1 MEDRDMSAP
10 APAPAPT
17 PAKKSGGWLKAGIVG
32 VFALGSGIAG
42 TYATQVVNTV
52 IKPGKPV
59 ANFSV
64 MAEGLTVTCQN
75 QATGESGWWDFG
87 DGTSLVPFSA
97 DETVSHTYAKPGSYT
112 VKLTVRNFLRD
123 ENERSVPVEVATG
136 PKELP
141 APLITGFAV
150 TPVGSSSMAPATF
163 RVTGDVVN
171 AEHCVWDF
179 GDGRLEVADGG
190 KIDRMVTFDKP
201 GQFPL
206 TLVAHSGK
214 QAVKQASA
222 VKIDAA
228 PAGTLM
234 AVLKVTDSGNQ
245 ITRMPRTESVTIP
258 VPTGKSAP
266 PTFAKA
272 LHARPGFTIAKAAPA
287 VDRPIAGVK
296 SYKLAISPDKHSV
309 MVSGEW
315 AGGAKKAGEAAGGSD
330 VIIPVKLVEERIVPM
345 PPAMTHVTGMVAPRM
360 PCVLPLPPAAPGMAR
375 EYQLEIRQT
384 NDRGQSAVV
393 ARAPDGGKG
402 SVKFPWAATSGPY
415 RFSATLEGDRVVVDA
430 AVP

>member
-1 MEDRDMSAP
+1 
-10 APAPAPT
+10 
-17 PAKKSGGWLKAGIVG
+17 
-32 VFALGSGIAG
+32 
-42 TYATQVVNTV
+42 
-52 IKPGKPV
+52 
-59 ANFSV
+59 
-64 MAEGLTVTCQN
+64 LTVTCQN

-97 DETVSHTYAKPGSYT
+97 DETVTHTYAKPGSYT

-179 GDGRLEVADGG
+179 GDGRLEVDDGG

-222 VKIDAA
+222 VKIAAA

-234 AVLKVTDSGNQ
+234 AVLKVTDSGNE
-245 ITRMPRTESVTIP
+245 IRRMPRTESVTIP
-258 VPTGKSAP
+258 VPAGKNAP
-266 PTFAKA
+266 TTFSKA
-272 LHARPGFTIAKAAPA
+272 LQARPGFTIAKAAPA
-287 VDRPIAGVK
+287 VDRPIGGVK
-296 SYKLAISPDKHSV
+296 SYKLVISPDKHSV
-309 MVSGEW
+309 VVSGEW
-315 AGGAKKAGEAAGGSD
+315 AGNAKKAGEAAGGSD
-330 VIIPVKLVEERIVPM
+330 VIVPVKLVEERVVPM
-345 PPAMTHVTGMVAPRM
+345 PPATTHVTGMVAPRV
-360 PCVLPLPPAAPGMAR
+360 PCVLPLPLATQGMAR

-393 ARAPDGGKG
+393 ARVPQDGRGTA
-402 SVKFPWAATSGPY
+402 KFPWSYTSGPY
-415 RFSATLEGDRVVVDA
+415 RFSATIEGDRVVVGA
-430 AVP
+430 AVQ

>member
-1 MEDRDMSAP
+1 M
-10 APAPAPT
+10 
-17 PAKKSGGWLKAGIVG
+17 KAGIVG

-64 MAEGLTVTCQN
+64 AAEGLTVTCQN

-206 TLVAHSGK
+206 SLVAHSGK
-214 QAVKQASA
+214 QAVKQAAA

-228 PAGTLM
+228 PAGTL
-234 AVLKVTDSGNQ
+234 DG
-245 ITRMPRTESVTIP
+245 
-258 VPTGKSAP
+258 
-266 PTFAKA
+266 
-272 LHARPGFTIAKAAPA
+272 RP
-287 VDRPIAGVK
+287 
-296 SYKLAISPDKHSV
+296 
-309 MVSGEW
+309 
-315 AGGAKKAGEAAGGSD
+315 
-330 VIIPVKLVEERIVPM
+330 
-345 PPAMTHVTGMVAPRM
+345 
-360 PCVLPLPPAAPGMAR
+360 
-375 EYQLEIRQT
+375 Q
-384 NDRGQSAVV
+384 
-393 ARAPDGGKG
+393 
-402 SVKFPWAATSGPY
+402 
-415 RFSATLEGDRVVVDA
+415 GDRQRQPDHAHA
-430 AVP
+430 AQ

>member
-10 APAPAPT
+10 APAPT
-17 PAKKSGGWLKAGIVG
+17 PAPAKSGGWLKAGIVG

-42 TYATQVVNTV
+42 TYATQVVNSV

-64 MAEGLTVTCQN
+64 AAEGLTVSCQN
-75 QATGESGWWDFG
+75 QASGESGWWDFG
-87 DGTSLVPFSA
+87 DGTSLVPFAA
-97 DETVSHTYAKPGSYT
+97 DQSVTHTYTKPGSYT

-179 GDGRLEVADGG
+179 GDGRVEVADGG

-201 GQFPL
+201 GQL
-206 TLVAHSGK
+206 SLSLVAHSGK
-214 QAVKQASA
+214 QAVKQAAA

-234 AVLKVTDSGNQ
+234 AVLRVIDSGNE
-245 ITRMPRTESVTIP
+245 IKSVPRNASVAIP
-258 VPTGKSAP
+258 VPTGKNAP
-266 PTFAKA
+266 VTFSKP
-272 LHARPGFTIAKAAPA
+272 LQARPGFTIAKAAPA
-287 VDRPIAGVK
+287 IDRPIAGVK
-296 SYKLAISPDKHSV
+296 SYKLEIAPDKHSV
-309 MVSGEW
+309 MVTGEW
-315 AGGAKKAGEAAGGSD
+315 AGDAKSAGKAAGGSD
-330 VIIPVKLVEERIVPM
+330 VIIPVKLVEERVTAM
-345 PPAMTHVTGMVAPRM
+345 PPAMTHVTGMVAPRV
-360 PCVLPLPPAAPGMAR
+360 PCILPLPQAPPGSVR
-375 EYQLEIRQT
+375 EYQLEIKQASAS
-384 NDRGQSAVV
+384 GPSAVV
-393 ARAPDGGKG
+393 ARAPMDAKG
-402 SVKFPWAATSGPY
+402 TIKFPWSAPSGPY
-415 RFSATLEGDRVVVDA
+415 RFSATLEGDKVVVT
-430 AVP
+430 VVGP

>member
-1 MEDRDMSAP
+1 MSAP
-10 APAPAPT
+10 APAA
-17 PAKKSGGWLKAGIVG
+17 PAKKAGGWIKTFIVG
-32 VFALGSGIAG
+32 VLALGSGIAG

-64 MAEGLTVTCQN
+64 AADGLTVSCQN

-97 DETVSHTYAKPGSYT
+97 DETVTHTYTKPGSYT

-141 APLITGFAV
+141 APLITGFAI
-150 TPVGSSSMAPATF
+150 TPVGSTSMAPATF

-228 PAGTLM
+228 PVGTLM

-245 ITRMPRTESVTIP
+245 VKRMPRTESVTIP
-258 VPTGKSAP
+258 VPAGKNAP
-266 PTFAKA
+266 TTFSKA
-272 LHARPGFTIAKAAPA
+272 LQARPNFTIVEAAPA
-287 VDRPIAGVK
+287 VNRPIGGVK
-296 SYKLAISPDKHSV
+296 SYKVAVAPDKRSV
-309 MVSGEW
+309 VVSGEW

-330 VIIPVKLVEERIVPM
+330 VIVPVKLVEERVVPM
-345 PPAMTHVTGMVAPRM
+345 PPSMTHVTGMVAPRM
-360 PCVLPLPPAAPGMAR
+360 PCVLPLPPAAPGMTR

-384 NDRGQSAVV
+384 TDRGQSPVV
-393 ARAPDGGKG
+393 ARAPLDGKG
-402 SVKFPWAATSGPY
+402 SVKFPWGVKSGAY
-415 RFSATLEGDRVVVDA
+415 FFDAKLEGDRVVVGA
-430 AVP
+430 AVQ

>member
-1 MEDRDMSAP
+1 MSAP
-10 APAPAPT
+10 APAPAPAA
-17 PAKKSGGWLKAGIVG
+17 PAKKAGGWIRTFIVG
-32 VFALGSGIAG
+32 VLALGSGIAG

-64 MAEGLTVTCQN
+64 AAEGLTVSCQN

-97 DETVSHTYAKPGSYT
+97 DETVTHTYAKPGSYT

-123 ENERSVPVEVATG
+123 ENERSVPVEVAAG

-228 PAGTLM
+228 PVGTLM

-245 ITRMPRTESVTIP
+245 VIRKDRVVSVPIPIPSGKNPPSSSSKSVQALPGCTI
-258 VPTGKSAP
+258 VAAAP
-266 PTFAKA
+266 
-272 LHARPGFTIAKAAPA
+272 IAKVVKGMKSHKVA
-287 VDRPIAGVK
+287 VG
-296 SYKLAISPDKHSV
+296 PDKRSV
-309 MVSGEW
+309 VVSGEW
-315 AGGAKKAGEAAGGSD
+315 ENAAKAGGSD
-330 VIIPVKLVEERIVPM
+330 VIVAIKVTEERVVSRA
-345 PPAMTHVTGMVAPRM
+345 PAVTHVTGMVAPRI
-360 PCVLPLPPAAPGMAR
+360 PCVLPLPPASPGMTR
-375 EYQLEIRQT
+375 EYQLEIRQA
-384 NDRGQSAVV
+384 NDRGQSSVV
-393 ARAPDGGKG
+393 ARAPQDGKG
-402 SVKFPWAATSGPY
+402 TAKFPWSAPSGPY
-415 RFSATLEGDRVVVDA
+415 RFSATQEGDKIVVGA
-430 AVP
+430 AVQ